1 MARQRN
7 NDRRK
12 RNPLGVM
19 RLKMNLDH
27 QTMERLEAEDK
38 VPRWINDS
46 DTRIQDA
53 MAGDYEFLNRAVST
67 GDNQE
72 AVEEDRRIR
81 KVVGKHK
88 DGSPMYAY
96 LMAIPRDYYEE
107 DQRAKEE
114 QNQKV
119 DQAIRGGNPHGLAP
133 HNVSPNQGGA
143 YVKSV
148 DYKP

>member
-7 NDRRK
+7 TDRRK

-19 RLKMNLDH
+19 RLKMNLDKE
-27 QTMERLEAEDK
+27 TVDRLKTEDK

-53 MAGDYEFLNRAVST
+53 LAGDYEFLDQVAST

-96 LMAIPRDYYEE
+96 LMAIPREYYEE
-107 DQRAKEE
+107 DQKSKEE
-114 QNQKV
+114 QNKKV
-119 DQAIRGGNPHGLAP
+119 DQAVRGGSPHGLSP
-133 HNVSPNQGGA
+133 HNVSPNQGGT